1 MNLLSIEFTHNACF
15 IDQFLTLTFQ
25 DLINNEETWLKVLSP
40 CLVARTISRSL
51 WIGIMDKIL
60 TVEVKNKL
68 G

>member
-1 MNLLSIEFTHNACF
+1 MRVYI

-25 DLINNEETWLKVLSP
+25 DLINNEETWLKVFSP